1 MARIVKRFR
10 NQPYAVTI
18 GGETRSICG
27 CGLSATQPFCDGT
40 HGISQTE
47 ESGKLYWYDEA
58 GQRHDY
64 APAILQQVR
73 QYHGHHAPLAPAR
86 CRGALR
92 QWGGQRRVMQAHDFR
107 DEWRALI
114 VT

>member
-10 NQPYAVTI
+10 NQPYAVAI

-47 ESGKLYWYDEA
+47 ESGKLYWYDAA
-58 GQRHDY
+58 GQRHVAVESYSSMRSDK
-64 APAILQQVR
+64 QV
-73 QYHGHHAPLAPAR
+73 QDA
-86 CRGALR
+86 
-92 QWGGQRRVMQAHDFR
+92 
-107 DEWRALI
+107 
-114 VT
+114 